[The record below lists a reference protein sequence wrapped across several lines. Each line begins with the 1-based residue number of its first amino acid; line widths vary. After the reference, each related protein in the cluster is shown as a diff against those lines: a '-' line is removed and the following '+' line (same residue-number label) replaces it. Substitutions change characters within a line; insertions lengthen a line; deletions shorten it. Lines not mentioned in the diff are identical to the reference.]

1 MLIRR
6 YQCLLCYRLCATNDS
21 HKRHTKRAHGLE
33 IFEKKLFGLVSAYA
47 IKIKKTII
55 LNAHSITEN
64 PPQPRTECDEK
75 TIALT
80 IECAESM
87 MDSVHEE

>member
-1 MLIRR
+1 MIV
-6 YQCLLCYRLCATNDS
+6 
-21 HKRHTKRAHGLE
+21 TKGTQKGPTALKYLK
-33 IFEKKLFGLVSAYA
+33 KKLFGSVSAYA

-55 LNAHSITEN
+55 FNEARSITEN

-75 TIALT
+75 TIALS